1 MHEKNKFTFDD
12 DDDFSEIK
20 PDEQNEPPE
29 LSLSDD
35 NFPGPSLDSQKKSQG
50 LDLNDNDDFPET
62 DLNAA
67 FLDGEHAVE
76 ESVQDEA
83 ELKMNS
89 DGNSRTRML
98 LMVLLLVVGAVAY
111 YFMGMGGTKPPAP
124 TIPAPA
130 QANIKSIALPP
141 LPAEP
146 VARVAADKQPEAVIN
161 PPTIPATASE
171 DKVTEAKPQEEPVEQ
186 SSTKVADAR
195 QTAEAGSAQQ
205 NVAATV
211 SAVPQPADSA
221 KPDES
226 ALQTAGG
233 NFALDAG
240 SYLLESN
247 RDALVMK
254 IRKLGYEPLITP
266 VDATLNMTRLRLG
279 TYSSNDV
286 QEALDLARSIEP
298 GAYSAPAGDRHVIY
312 AGTFLEANSVKKLS
326 QRFLEQGVKV
336 YAEPVQVVKTL
347 SQVRFGSFATKDE
360 ADTAAREAGE
370 TGLQAA
376 IVKSR

>member
-1 MHEKNKFTFDD
+1 MHEKNKFTFDG
-12 DDDFSEIK
+12 DDDFPVIN
-20 PDEQNEPPE
+20 PDDQNEPPE
-29 LSLSDD
+29 SALSDD
-35 NFPGPSLDSQKKSQG
+35 DFPGTSLDSQNKSQG

-62 DLNAA
+62 DLNAV
-67 FLDGEHAVE
+67 FVDGEHTVE

-83 ELKMNS
+83 ELKINS
-89 DGNSRTRML
+89 DGNPRTRML
-98 LMVLLLVVGAVAY
+98 LMVLLLVVGAGAY
-111 YFMGMGGTKPPAP
+111 YFIGLGGTKPPAP
-124 TIPAPA
+124 TIPAAA
-130 QANIKSIALPP
+130 QTNIKTVALPP
-141 LPAEP
+141 PPAEP
-146 VARVAADKQPEAVIN
+146 VARISADKQPGAVIN
-161 PPTIPATASE
+161 PPTIPATGSE
-171 DKVTEAKPQEEPVEQ
+171 DKVVEAKPQEEPVEQ

-195 QTAEAGSAQQ
+195 QTAEAGSTQQ

-211 SAVPQPADSA
+211 SAVSQPADSA
-221 KPDES
+221 NPDGPV
-226 ALQTAGG
+226 LQTAGG

-240 SYLLESN
+240 SYLLEAN

-266 VDATLNMTRLRLG
+266 VDVTLNMTRLRLG
-279 TYSSNDV
+279 TYSSIDV

-298 GAYSAPAGDRHVIY
+298 GAYSAPAGDRFVIY

-336 YAEPVQVVKTL
+336 YPEPVQVVKTL
-347 SQVRFGSFATKDE
+347 SRVRFGSFATKDE

-370 TGLQAA
+370 TGLKAA